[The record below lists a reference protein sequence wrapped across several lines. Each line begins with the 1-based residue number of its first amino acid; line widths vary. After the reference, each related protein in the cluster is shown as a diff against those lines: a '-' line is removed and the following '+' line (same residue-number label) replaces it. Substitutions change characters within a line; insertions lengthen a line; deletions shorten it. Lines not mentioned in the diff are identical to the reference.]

1 MKESEASLKQAE
13 EITGGQLE
21 YYNVNNVPEKF
32 KKASYPTPFMTP
44 ENPDAED
51 DAEIDETLDS
61 IRQAEVMFG
70 YKKET
75 NGTTTPIS
83 ESLINRLLMM
93 LLNTLLIKVK
103 VQKLEAGGRD

>member
-44 ENPDAED
+44 EHPDAED

-75 NGTTTPIS
+75 RSWHAEGNKWDYYS
-83 ESLINRLLMM
+83 HFRKS
-93 LLNTLLIKVK
+93 
-103 VQKLEAGGRD
+103 D